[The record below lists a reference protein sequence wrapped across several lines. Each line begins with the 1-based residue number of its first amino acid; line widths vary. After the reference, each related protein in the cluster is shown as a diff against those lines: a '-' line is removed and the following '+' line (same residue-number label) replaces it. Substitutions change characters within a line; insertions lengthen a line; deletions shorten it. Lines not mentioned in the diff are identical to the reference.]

1 MAAFTNTTMLADTT
15 DVDGFLGTGVAVG
28 FTVATM
34 GDLVGVYT
42 EAFLCNLT
50 KYDLVTNWGSLNAV
64 YKLMF
69 SEYVARAIALEGIKY
84 DTTGYDSLQE
94 AEDLMN
100 IHTWRMT
107 EIVRILQEDGVQDFM
122 GVSS

>member
-1 MAAFTNTTMLADTT
+1 MTAFTNTTMLADTT
-15 DVDGFLGTGVAVG
+15 DVDGFMGLNVAAG

-50 KYDLVTNWGSLNAV
+50 KFDAVTNWGTMNAI

-69 SEYVARAIALEGIKY
+69 SEYVARSIAVEAIKY
-84 DTTGYDSLQE
+84 DMNSYTSRVE
-94 AEDLMN
+94 AEDLVN
-100 IHTWRMT
+100 IHIRALD
-107 EIVRILQEDGVQDFM
+107 EILKVLNNASVQDFM
-122 GVSS
+122 GV